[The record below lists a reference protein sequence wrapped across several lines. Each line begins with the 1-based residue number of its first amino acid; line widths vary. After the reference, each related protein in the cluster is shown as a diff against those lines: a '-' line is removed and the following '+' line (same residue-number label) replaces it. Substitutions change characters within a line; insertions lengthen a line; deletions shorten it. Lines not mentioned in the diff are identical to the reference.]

1 MIIQFPTPYPDELLY
16 SIIARYHIRS
26 GNIFWKHTLED
37 LFGKRTI
44 SASVLL
50 PSGIGSLVRNLPKN
64 TTLNEQVL
72 IEKHTLY
79 PFYTVFLPTEKVQ
92 SIYESMI
99 SNDGKKIYM
108 QSGIMASSIPQNRYL
123 KYCTACAEDDVAT
136 YGELYWHRI
145 HQLPGNLI
153 CPKHK
158 LWLEN
163 STVPITHSNKHAFIL
178 PTTSNCDLT
187 KGRRANE
194 DFLQQLKEIIY
205 QAELLLNGRFENQS
219 FSHFTEFYHHHLI
232 EKGFASFKG
241 QVKQKELHAG
251 FYIFYSK
258 ELLKSLYIDIE
269 DTQWLANFS
278 RKHRKSFHPYYH
290 LLMLNFLS
298 LNVNSVFSVAS
309 FENNPFGHTNWPCL
323 NSLCPD
329 YNESVIKDV
338 TIRRCEKTKKPI
350 GRFTCPTCGFSFT
363 RKGRDQHKE
372 DRYKYT
378 RIMDFGSLWKKE
390 LQTLLCDGLS
400 YREIARRL
408 AVDTN
413 TVIKYE
419 KIINNE
425 SGSKKEVHKDN
436 DLANKH
442 RSEWMQLQKKYPNLS
457 KTQLRE
463 EGPTVYAFL
472 YRNDR
477 NWLNVNSPGRQK
489 VETINNRVNWLERDQ
504 EVLKRVHKVVGD
516 INNKSGK
523 PIRITVKTLGDLIG
537 ERALLENHLNRLP
550 ETKEFIEQVSESEKD
565 FRLRRVKYVIS
576 EMKEEGEVIK
586 VWKVLRKAA
595 IKKEFYEEIFDFLK
609 REKELKNI
617 EGD

>member
-16 SIIARYHIRS
+16 SIVARYHIRS
-26 GNIFWKHTLED
+26 GNVFWKHTLED

-50 PSGIGSLVRNLPKN
+50 PSGIGSLVQHLPKN

-72 IEKHTLY
+72 IEKHTMY
-79 PFYTVFLPTEKVQ
+79 PFYTVFLPTEKAQ
-92 SIYESMI
+92 SIYDSMI
-99 SNDGKKIYM
+99 SDDGKKIYM
-108 QSGIMASSIPQNRYL
+108 QSGIMASSIPQNKFL
-123 KYCTACAEDDVAT
+123 KYCSACVEEDIAT
-136 YGELYWHRI
+136 FGELYWHRI

-153 CPKHK
+153 CPKHE

-178 PTTSNCDLT
+178 STTSNCDLT
-187 KGRRANE
+187 KGRKANG
-194 DFLQQLKEIIY
+194 DFLQQLKDIIH
-205 QAELLLNGRFENQS
+205 QAEHLLNGRFENQS

-241 QVKQKELHAG
+241 QVRQKELHVA
-251 FYIFYSK
+251 FYSFYSK
-258 ELLKSLYIDIE
+258 ELLKSLYIDIG

-290 LLMLNFLS
+290 LLMLDFIN
-298 LNVNSVFSVAS
+298 LNVDSVFRVTS
-309 FENNPFGHTNWPCL
+309 FEKNPFGYPNWPCL
-323 NSLCPD
+323 NALCPD
-329 YNESVIKDV
+329 YKESVIKDV

-350 GRFTCPTCGFSFT
+350 GRFTCPTCGYSYT
-363 RKGRDQHKE
+363 RKGRDQTKD

-378 RIMDFGSLWKKE
+378 RIMDFGFIWKKE
-390 LQTLLCDGLS
+390 LQSLLNDGLS

-419 KIINNE
+419 KIIINNQ

-436 DLANKH
+436 NLINKH
-442 RSEWMQLQKKYPNLS
+442 RSEWVQLQKKYPNLS

-463 EGPTVYAFL
+463 KGPAVYAFL

-477 NWLNVNSPGRQK
+477 DWLKVNSPKRKK
-489 VETINNRVNWLERDQ
+489 VVPTNNRVNWLERDKEILEQ
-504 EVLKRVHKVVGD
+504 VQKFVSELRGIDK
-516 INNKSGK
+516 K
-523 PIRITVKTLGDLIG
+523 PVRITVKILGDGIG
-537 ERALLENHLNRLP
+537 ERALLERHLDKLP
-550 ETKEFIEQVSESEKD
+550 ETRVFIEQVSESEQD
-565 FRLRRVKYVIS
+565 FRLRRLKYVIN
-576 EMKEEGEVIK
+576 EMKENGEVIK
-586 VWKVLRKAA
+586 EWKVLRKAG
-595 IKKEFYEEIFDFLK
+595 IKQDFYEEVLEFLQT
-609 REKELKNI
+609 EI
-617 EGD
+617 

>member
-16 SIIARYHIRS
+16 SVICRYHIRA
-26 GNIFWKHTLED
+26 GNVFWKHTLED

-44 SASVLL
+44 SASVFL
-50 PSGIGSLVRNLPKN
+50 PSGIGSLVQHLPKN
-64 TTLNEQVL
+64 TTLNEQIL
-72 IEKHTLY
+72 IEKHTMY
-79 PFYTVFLPTEKVQ
+79 PFYTVFLPTEKAQ

-99 SNDGKKIYM
+99 SDDGKKIYM

-123 KYCTACAEDDVAT
+123 KYCSACAEEDVAT
-136 YGELYWHRI
+136 YGEMYWHRI

-153 CPKHK
+153 CLKHE

-163 STVPITHSNKHAFIL
+163 STVPITHSNKHAYIL

-194 DFLQQLKEIIY
+194 DFLQQLKEIIH

-241 QVKQKELHAG
+241 QVRQKELHVA
-251 FYIFYSK
+251 FNIFYSK
-258 ELLKSLYIDIE
+258 ELLISLYIDIGN
-269 DTQWLANFS
+269 TQWLANFF

-298 LNVNSVFSVAS
+298 LNVDSVFRATS
-309 FENNPFGHTNWPCL
+309 FENNPFGHPNWPCL
-323 NSLCPD
+323 NALCPD
-329 YNESVIKDV
+329 YKESVIKDV

-350 GRFTCPTCGFSFT
+350 GRFTCPTCGFSYT

-390 LQTLLCDGLS
+390 LQSLLSDGLS

-419 KIINNE
+419 KIINGE
-425 SGSKKEVHKDN
+425 SDSKKEVHKDN
-436 DLANKH
+436 DMVNKR
-442 RSEWMQLQKKYPNLS
+442 RSEWVQLQKEYPNLS

-463 EGPTVYAFL
+463 KRPAVYAFL

-477 NWLNVNSPGRQK
+477 NWLNVNSPEKQK

-504 EVLKRVHKVVGD
+504 EVLKKVRKVVED
-516 INNKSGK
+516 INNGNGK
-523 PIRITVKTLGDLIG
+523 PIRITIKTLGDLIG
-537 ERALLENHLNRLP
+537 KRALLENHLDKLSK
-550 ETKEFIEQVSESEKD
+550 TKGFIEQVSESERD
-565 FRLRRVKYVIS
+565 FRLRRVEFVIL
-576 EMKEEGEVIK
+576 EMKEKEEAVK
-586 VWKVLRKAA
+586 EWKVLKKAA
-595 IKKEFYEEIFDFLK
+595 IKAEFYDEVRDIIQSYL
-609 REKELKNI
+609 
-617 EGD
+617 